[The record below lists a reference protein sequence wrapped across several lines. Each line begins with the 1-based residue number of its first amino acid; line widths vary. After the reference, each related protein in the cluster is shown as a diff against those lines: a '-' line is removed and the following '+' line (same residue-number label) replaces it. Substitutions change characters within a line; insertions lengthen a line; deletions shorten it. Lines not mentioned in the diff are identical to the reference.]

1 MSTGFQPTAFQ
12 SDSFQIAGGV
22 ATSDVIIGIN
32 VTQDGDSCG
41 LTVNFAQT
49 DVTGGW
55 PIYIPR
61 RKKRVQQVEPAEE
74 VTETAEAISARIATK
89 ITLDRA
95 RRRDAAVVAE
105 LKALYAE
112 QDMLSQKASALK
124 TAISDAQEDENVAIL
139 LALAS

>member
-1 MSTGFQPTAFQ
+1 MCIR
-12 SDSFQIAGGV
+12 DRIAGGV

-61 RKKRVQQVEPAEE
+61 RKKRVQQVDTEPAEE
-74 VTETAEAISARIATK
+74 VTESAEAISARIATK
-89 ITLDRA
+89 IALDRA

-112 QDMLSQKASALK
+112 QDMLSQKVSALK
-124 TAISDAQEDENVAIL
+124 TAISDAQEEENIAIL